1 MIVNKELQGY
11 TLSSYLFNM
20 SCGLG
25 MEKLEDFDKQLDEQ
39 LTTLANQIQQ
49 LEAQLNTAKNTY
61 LKVLGAK
68 EFSASLIKEATP
80 ADDDAAAAVVP
91 EASGD

>member
-1 MIVNKELQGY
+1 
-11 TLSSYLFNM
+11 M
-20 SCGLG
+20 SCGLE
-25 MEKLEDFDKQLDEQ
+25 MEKLKDFDKQLDEQ
-39 LTTLANQIQQ
+39 AANLTNQIQQ

-68 EFSASLIKEATP
+68 EFSTSLIKEATP
-80 ADDDAAAAVVP
+80 ADEAAAEVVP

>member
-1 MIVNKELQGY
+1 
-11 TLSSYLFNM
+11 M

-39 LTTLANQIQQ
+39 LTTLTSQIQQ
-49 LEAQLNTAKNTY
+49 LEAQLTTAKNTY

-68 EFSASLIKEATP
+68 EFSTSLIKEATP
-80 ADDDAAAAVVP
+80 ADETTAEVVP